1 MSSICHNDEYRKA
14 KRTQYDDNGGKA
26 DKKCELWGS
35 IKFPVVHS
43 GWNYQK
49 NVSYFNHTRTDTAFG
64 HLCEACGAML
74 ASLAYQLFGH
84 VMRLFWGFSNSMKR
98 CWCIVQWCSFAY
110 EKVKWTLL
118 VGNRLIESFFICST
132 PPSDSP
138 SLPIEMK
145 LFACLHHVIMSSST
159 HTFPIFSMHTY
170 AQRMQKR
177 MIHNVVIRTPK
188 RGW

>member
-1 MSSICHNDEYRKA
+1 MPTLDG
-14 KRTQYDDNGGKA
+14 T
-26 DKKCELWGS
+26 S
-35 IKFPVVHS
+35 IK
-43 GWNYQK
+43 YQQ
-49 NVSYFNHTRTDTAFG
+49 H
-64 HLCEACGAML
+64 
-74 ASLAYQLFGH
+74 
-84 VMRLFWGFSNSMKR
+84 
-98 CWCIVQWCSFAY
+98 
-110 EKVKWTLL
+110 KVDLL

-188 RGW
+188 RG